1 MNVLSDSTTDPAPA
15 PEAVPSTDSRPRMLF
30 DVHLDLSMNALDF
43 NRDLRWS
50 QERLR
55 RRESGQTDQPFRGR
69 STVCFPEM
77 RRGRVGLCVAT
88 QIARSVD
95 YFTRMSGWF
104 SPEQAWA
111 HTQGQLAW
119 YREMEAVGELV
130 QIRNK
135 AQLELQLRSWSGAD
149 DVSRLPIGYILSLEG
164 ADSLVSFR
172 HLERAYAEGLRAIGP
187 VHYGPGVYGMGTDAV
202 GPLTARGRELLPQ
215 LEELG
220 MILDVTHLCDE
231 SFRDAMDRF
240 HGPVWASHSNCRAL
254 ANWNRQFTDDQ
265 LRELIERGAVIGMAL
280 DAIMLV
286 HGWQHHRSRPADFNL
301 RLDRVCDH
309 IDHICQLA
317 GNSRHVGIGSD
328 LDGGFGTEQTP
339 MDVDSIADLARLSD
353 LLAARGY
360 SAADVDGILYG
371 NFVSFLQRAWRE

>member
-1 MNVLSDSTTDPAPA
+1 
-15 PEAVPSTDSRPRMLF
+15 
-30 DVHLDLSMNALDF
+30 
-43 NRDLRWS
+43 
-50 QERLR
+50 
-55 RRESGQTDQPFRGR
+55 
-69 STVCFPEM
+69 
-77 RRGRVGLCVAT
+77 
-88 QIARSVD
+88 
-95 YFTRMSGWF
+95 
-104 SPEQAWA
+104 
-111 HTQGQLAW
+111 
-119 YREMEAVGELV
+119 
-130 QIRNK
+130 
-135 AQLELQLRSWSGAD
+135 
-149 DVSRLPIGYILSLEG
+149 
-164 ADSLVSFR
+164 
-172 HLERAYAEGLRAIGP
+172 
-187 VHYGPGVYGMGTDAV
+187 MGTDAV

-240 HGPVWASHSNCRAL
+240 HGPVWASHSNCRVL

-353 LLAARGY
+353 ILAARGY